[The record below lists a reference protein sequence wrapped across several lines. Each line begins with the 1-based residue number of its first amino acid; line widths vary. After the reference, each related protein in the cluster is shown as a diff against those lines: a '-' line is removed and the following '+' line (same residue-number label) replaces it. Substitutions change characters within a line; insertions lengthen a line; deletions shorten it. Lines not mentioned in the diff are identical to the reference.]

1 MYLTRCAECTHI
13 NPPSSLYCN
22 ACGLRMQV
30 ILCPYCSAAN
40 DSAQERCRKCSA
52 ELGDAATDHSKQV
65 QSIKVAPTPPRL
77 RSAALRAPRS
87 AARVFPVLNDEL
99 APRVFAVR
107 ADPDGSVYLAC
118 RSDAETAA
126 DLVACRSDAQAGA
139 DLPSTPA
146 TDDEHETVRPWGD
159 AGLSAAFAPAANAHR
174 VDPLPDS
181 ANMAPVTALAA
192 RGNAAQRGAKVLIGV
207 GLVAAVAAV
216 SYYALRQAPEIRLTM
231 LPAVGADP
239 SAGATVAE
247 PLPRAGQ
254 ALSLP
259 AASVATSTADRA
271 PVPAAAVPAPQTTAA
286 LATAPVDAVALLPP
300 RPAAVAVTQA
310 GTPPERRVRTTL
322 PSPAAVMAAPAPV
335 PLRSGAA
342 TAAGERQPAPVGS
355 PCTAAIAALGLCN
368 LESPP
373 RRP

>member
-40 DSAQERCRKCSA
+40 DSEQKRCRKCSA
-52 ELGDAATDHSKQV
+52 ELGDAATDLSKQV
-65 QSIKVAPTPPRL
+65 QSINVASKPPRV
-77 RSAALRAPRS
+77 RSAALRSPRS
-87 AARVFPVLNDEL
+87 AARMFPVLNDEL
-99 APRVFAVR
+99 APRVFAVK

-118 RSDAETAA
+118 RSNAETAA

-259 AASVATSTADRA
+259 AAPVATPTADRA

-322 PSPAAVMAAPAPV
+322 PSPAAVVAAPAP
-335 PLRSGAA
+335 LRAGAA